1 MSQRKSWFKA
11 SKLSSGLKPFR
22 EMPLTVTAGAVSE
35 ASVSESEVSWLPAAG
50 FPLKWEIVTA
60 ETAAKERF
68 PPGGRQGKKEFS
80 LLRFRCRPA
89 AFSGAAVGR
98 AGGFVSSVIVMVCH
112 SKLRIY
118 IVLIPG

>member
-1 MSQRKSWFKA
+1 
-11 SKLSSGLKPFR
+11 
-22 EMPLTVTAGAVSE
+22 MPLTVTAGAVSE

-60 ETAAKERF
+60 ETAAKRKI
-68 PPGGRQGKKEFS
+68 PA
-80 LLRFRCRPA
+80 PA
-89 AFSGAAVGR
+89 AARGRREFPFSVSDAGRRLFLGAAVGG
-98 AGGFVSSVIVMVCH
+98 AGGSVLSVIVMVCH

>member
-1 MSQRKSWFKA
+1 
-11 SKLSSGLKPFR
+11 
-22 EMPLTVTAGAVSE
+22 MPLTVTAGAVSE

-60 ETAAKERF
+60 ETAAKRKI
-68 PPGGRQGKKEFS
+68 PAVVVMVTNGDYGKKEFS

>member
-1 MSQRKSWFKA
+1 MSQGKSWFKA

-60 ETAAKERF
+60 ETAAKRKI
-68 PPGGRQGKKEFS
+68 PA
-80 LLRFRCRPA
+80 PA
-89 AFSGAAVGR
+89 AARGRREFPFSVSDAGR
-98 AGGFVSSVIVMVCH
+98 RLFLGP
-112 SKLRIY
+112 R
-118 IVLIPG
+118 